1 MPNAL
6 VPRAQ
11 RRSLSRS
18 PWGRLALALLAI
30 PFSAGCSGAA
40 PEPTSPAATATV
52 EVAPVS
58 GVAAPGDSKDP
69 ASELHGTGA
78 EKDSHVEPPPPPGR
92 TPPPN
97 NPPPRSAGGPD
108 KDADGIADANDLCP
122 DIPEDRDG
130 FEDADG
136 CPDPDN
142 DKDGILDVKDRCPN
156 EPETVNGTDD
166 EDGCPDG
173 GVSKVRLVG
182 DRIEIMEIVHFDFN
196 KATIQKISYDLLNQV
211 AKVVGDH
218 PEITLLRVEGHTDS
232 KGEDA
237 FNLKLSQERA
247 NAVRNYLVKRGIK
260 KSRLSPVGYGET
272 RPVESN
278 ADEDG
283 RSKNRR
289 VEFVVEKR
297 ATP

>member
-1 MPNAL
+1 VPEIPQVIRGFGTTFLTQFRKVTTEQYPEDKDKFEDENGCPDPDNDRDAILDVDDKCPND
-6 VPRAQ
+6 
-11 RRSLSRS
+11 
-18 PWGRLALALLAI
+18 
-30 PFSAGCSGAA
+30 
-40 PEPTSPAATATV
+40 PEDTDNF
-52 EVAPVS
+52 E
-58 GVAAPGDSKDP
+58 
-69 ASELHGTGA
+69 
-78 EKDSHVEPPPPPGR
+78 
-92 TPPPN
+92 
-97 NPPPRSAGGPD
+97 
-108 KDADGIADANDLCP
+108 DADGCP
-122 DIPEDRDG
+122 DPDNDKDGILDVNDKCPNDPEDTDG

-156 EPETVNGTDD
+156 EPETVNGTED
-166 EDGCPDG
+166 EDGCPDA

-196 KATIQKISYDLLNQV
+196 KATIQKISYELLNQV

-237 FNLKLSQERA
+237 FNLKLSQDRA
-247 NAVRNYLVKRGIK
+247 NAVRAYLVKRGIA
-260 KSRLSPVGYGET
+260 KSRLNPVGYGET

-278 ADEDG
+278 ADDEG

-297 ATP
+297 STP